1 MQDHELYAAILGIQ
15 SPWRVESVELQ
26 LESGEVHVR
35 LAHAEGEQW
44 PCAECGLLCRLYDH
58 QAERR
63 WRHLDTCQYRT
74 ILHAEPPRSECS
86 EHGVKVVRLP
96 WAESGSRFTALF
108 EGLAI
113 AWLKSASQQA
123 VADLLRL
130 SWDEMHGIMERAVA
144 RGLKRR
150 AAETIRHLGVDEKA
164 FRKGHSY
171 VTLVNDLERSRVLY
185 VAEERKQS
193 SLDGFWPTL
202 SAEQMASIEAVAMDM
217 WDPYVASTQAHL
229 PGAESKIVFD
239 KFHVAKHL
247 SEAVDQVRRREHKT
261 LKAAGDDRLSGTRY
275 DWLRNRAAMEPA
287 DRRQFDVLRQS
298 GLKTARAW
306 ALKETAMALYH
317 YIYERPARK
326 HFRWWW
332 NWAQRSRLEPIKRVA
347 RMLKRRFENVITYLR
362 HRITNA
368 GSESLNAKIQW
379 VKYTA
384 RGFRNRQNFINAIY
398 FHCGGL
404 DMNPVPTK

>member
-1 MQDHELYAAILGIQ
+1 VRRNRSAI
-15 SPWRVESVELQ
+15 WR
-26 LESGEVHVR
+26 GR
-35 LAHAEGEQW
+35 EG
-44 PCAECGLLCRLYDH
+44 
-58 QAERR
+58 
-63 WRHLDTCQYRT
+63 
-74 ILHAEPPRSECS
+74 
-86 EHGVKVVRLP
+86 
-96 WAESGSRFTALF
+96 
-108 EGLAI
+108 
-113 AWLKSASQQA
+113 
-123 VADLLRL
+123 
-130 SWDEMHGIMERAVA
+130 
-144 RGLKRR
+144 
-150 AAETIRHLGVDEKA
+150 

-171 VTLVNDLERSRVLY
+171 VTLVNDLGRSRVLY

-193 SLDGFWPTL
+193 SLDGFWPML
-202 SAEQMASIEAVAMDM
+202 SAEQWPRSKRWRWICGTRN
-217 WDPYVASTQAHL
+217 VASTQAHL

-347 RMLKRRFENVITYLR
+347 RMLKRRFET
-362 HRITNA
+362 
-368 GSESLNAKIQW
+368 
-379 VKYTA
+379 
-384 RGFRNRQNFINAIY
+384 
-398 FHCGGL
+398 
-404 DMNPVPTK
+404 